1 MDGGVADR
9 SIGLLGII
17 HHYIISLADVAA
29 PSTVQDDPEVQQM
42 LLQATP
48 PTGVCVCIY
57 PNVMLILLTTKDPL
71 SHRRRRH

>member
-1 MDGGVADR
+1 MELRRNQFEISLSVDGGVADR

-29 PSTVQDDPEVQQM
+29 PSTVQDGPEVQQM

-48 PTGVCVCIY
+48 PIQVSVSVFTQTSC
-57 PNVMLILLTTKDPL
+57 
-71 SHRRRRH
+71 